1 MHPILFRFGSTII
14 YTYTV
19 LLDVGLVCGLVVAC
33 LEGKRRGIAPE
44 RIVDAALWAVVAGIA
59 GGRVG
64 YVLANQEYFA
74 ENLREAFYIWEGGLA
89 FQGALLFG
97 LLALFLY
104 SAYHK
109 LPFLALAD
117 MAALGL
123 ALGQVFGWLGC
134 LMSGCAYG
142 LESHG
147 ATSILARLSLDLPDI
162 YGIHAP
168 RFATQPLASA
178 LSLAIF
184 ILLWATRRRWPFGSA
199 QDKPFDPSAELRA
212 SFAQDRPSDYPF
224 DRAQG
229 GAQDRPFPGFAFTL
243 YLLLYAGGQFLL
255 EFTRGD
261 EAIYWGPWRVSQ
273 WLYLA
278 EAALALVFLT
288 HLLRKSKSSGN
299 CSGHI

>member
-1 MHPILFRFGSTII
+1 MHPILLRFGSVII

-19 LLDVGLVCGLVVAC
+19 FLDVGLVCGLVVAC
-33 LEGKRRGIAPE
+33 LQGKRRGIVPE
-44 RIVDAALWAVVAGIA
+44 RIIDAALWTMIAGIA

-64 YVLANQEYFA
+64 YVLANREYFA
-74 ENLREAFYIWEGGLA
+74 ENFREAFYVWEGGLT
-89 FQGALLFG
+89 FQGAFLAG

-117 MAALGL
+117 AAAPGL

-147 ATSILARLSLDLPDI
+147 ATSILAHLSLDLPDI
-162 YGIHAP
+162 YGINAP

-184 ILLWATRRRWPFGSA
+184 ILLLWVTRRR
-199 QDKPFDPSAELRA
+199 
-212 SFAQDRPSDYPF
+212 RPPGP
-224 DRAQG
+224 QG
-229 GAQDRPFPGFAFTL
+229 GPFPGFTFAL
-243 YLLLYAGGQFLL
+243 YLLLYASGLFLL

-261 EAIYWGPWRVSQ
+261 EATYWGPWRVSQ

-278 EAALALVFLT
+278 EAVSALIFLAFQST
-288 HLLRKSKSSGN
+288 SSLTKL
-299 CSGHI
+299 

>member
-1 MHPILFRFGSTII
+1 MHPILFRFGSTIV
-14 YTYTV
+14 YTYTI

-44 RIVDAALWAVVAGIA
+44 RLVDAALWAVVAGIA
-59 GGRVG
+59 AGRVG

-74 ENLREAFYIWEGGLA
+74 ENLSEAFYIWEGGLA
-89 FQGALLFG
+89 FQGAFLAG

-109 LPFLALAD
+109 LSFLALAD
-117 MAALGL
+117 TAALGL

-147 ATSILARLSLDLPDI
+147 ATFVLARLSLDLPDI
-162 YGIHAP
+162 YGINAP
-168 RFATQPLASA
+168 RFAIQPLASA

-184 ILLWATRRRWPFGSA
+184 FLLWAICRRWPFDYT
-199 QDKPFDPSAELRA
+199 QDRPFDPSTGLRTG
-212 SFAQDRPSDYPF
+212 FAQDK
-224 DRAQG
+224 
-229 GAQDRPFPGFAFTL
+229 PFPGFAFTL
-243 YLLLYAGGQFLL
+243 YLLLYASGQFLL

-273 WLYLA
+273 WIYLA
-278 EAALALVFLT
+278 EAALALVFLAC
-288 HLLRKSKSSGN
+288 LIRRFKSSLTKL
-299 CSGHI
+299 

>member
-1 MHPILFRFGSTII
+1 MHPILFRLGSTII

-44 RIVDAALWAVVAGIA
+44 RIVDAALWAMAAGIA

-74 ENLREAFYIWEGGLA
+74 ENLKAFYVWEGGLA
-89 FQGALLFG
+89 FQGAFLAG

-104 SAYHK
+104 SAYRK

-117 MAALGL
+117 IAALGL

-168 RFATQPLASA
+168 RFATQPLAST

-184 ILLWATRRRWPFGSA
+184 ILLWATRRRW
-199 QDKPFDPSAELRA
+199 A
-212 SFAQDRPSDYPF
+212 S
-224 DRAQG
+224 
-229 GAQDRPFPGFAFTL
+229 AQDRPFPGLTFTL
-243 YLLLYAGGQFLL
+243 YLLLYASGQFLL

-273 WLYLA
+273 WIYLA
-278 EAALALVFLT
+278 EAVLGLVLLAY
-288 HLLRKSKSSGN
+288 LLRKSRSSLTKL
-299 CSGHI
+299 

>member
-14 YTYTV
+14 YTYTI

-33 LEGKRRGIAPE
+33 LEGKRRGMAPE
-44 RIVDAALWAVVAGIA
+44 RIMDAALWAVVAGVA
-59 GGRVG
+59 GGRIG

-74 ENLREAFYIWEGGLA
+74 ENFREAFYIWEGGLA
-89 FQGALLFG
+89 FQGAFLAG

-117 MAALGL
+117 TAALGL

-142 LESHG
+142 LETHG
-147 ATSILARLSLDLPDI
+147 TTSILAHLSLDLPDI
-162 YGIHAP
+162 YGIHAL
-168 RFATQPLASA
+168 RFATQPLASV
-178 LSLAIF
+178 LSLGIF
-184 ILLWATRRRWPFGSA
+184 LLLWAARRH
-199 QDKPFDPSAELRA
+199 QL
-212 SFAQDRPSDYPF
+212 SDST
-224 DRAQG
+224 QNNLSS
-229 GAQDRPFPGFAFTL
+229 GFAFTV
-243 YLLLYAGGQFLL
+243 YLLLYASGQLLL

-273 WLYLA
+273 WIYLT
-278 EAALALVFLT
+278 EAALALVFLP
-288 HLLRKSKSSGN
+288 HLLRKSKSSLTKL
-299 CSGHI
+299 

>member
-1 MHPILFRFGSTII
+1 MFPILFRFGSMII
-14 YTYTV
+14 YTYTI
-19 LLDVGLVCGLVVAC
+19 LLDVGLVCGLMVAC
-33 LEGKRRGIAPE
+33 LEGKRQGIAPE
-44 RIVDAALWAVVAGIA
+44 RIVDAALWAVVAGIV

-74 ENLREAFYIWEGGLA
+74 EDFRRAFYIWEGGLA
-89 FQGALLFG
+89 FQGAFLAG
-97 LLALFLY
+97 LLTLFLY
-104 SAYHK
+104 SAYYK
-109 LPFLALAD
+109 LSFLVLAD
-117 MAALGL
+117 TAALGL

-168 RFATQPLASA
+168 RFATQLLASV

-184 ILLWATRRRWPFGSA
+184 FLLWAIRRRWPF
-199 QDKPFDPSAELRA
+199 
-212 SFAQDRPSDYPF
+212 DY
-224 DRAQG
+224 
-229 GAQDRPFPGFAFTL
+229 AQDRPFDYAQDRPFDYPFDPLTGLRTGFAQGRPFPGFVFTL
-243 YLLLYAGGQFLL
+243 YLFLYAGGQFLL

-273 WLYLA
+273 WLYLI
-278 EAALALVFLT
+278 EATLALVFLAY
-288 HLLRKSKSSGN
+288 LLRKFKLSLTKL
-299 CSGHI
+299 

>member
-1 MHPILFRFGSTII
+1 
-14 YTYTV
+14 
-19 LLDVGLVCGLVVAC
+19 
-33 LEGKRRGIAPE
+33 
-44 RIVDAALWAVVAGIA
+44 VVAGIA

-74 ENLREAFYIWEGGLA
+74 ENFGEAFYVWEGGLA
-89 FQGALLFG
+89 FHGAFLAG

-117 MAALGL
+117 TAALGL

-147 ATSILARLSLDLPDI
+147 ATFILARLSLDLPDI
-162 YGIHAP
+162 YGVSAP

-184 ILLWATRRRWPFGSA
+184 FLLWATRRRWPF
-199 QDKPFDPSAELRA
+199 
-212 SFAQDRPSDYPF
+212 DYPF
-224 DRAQG
+224 DCTQG
-229 GAQDRPFPGFAFTL
+229 RAQDRLFPGFAFAL
-243 YLLLYAGGQFLL
+243 YLLLYAGSQFLL
-255 EFTRGD
+255 EFARGD

-273 WLYLA
+273 WIYLA
-278 EAALALVFLT
+278 EAALALVFLAY
-288 HLLRKSKSSGN
+288 LLRKFKPSLTKL
-299 CSGHI
+299 

>member
-1 MHPILFRFGSTII
+1 
-14 YTYTV
+14 
-19 LLDVGLVCGLVVAC
+19 VVAC

-44 RIVDAALWAVVAGIA
+44 RIVDAALWVVVAGIA
-59 GGRVG
+59 GGRIG

-74 ENLREAFYIWEGGLA
+74 ENLREAFYIWKGGLA
-89 FQGALLFG
+89 FQGAFLAGF
-97 LLALFLY
+97 LALFFY
-104 SAYHK
+104 SLYHK

-117 MAALGL
+117 AAAPGL

-142 LESHG
+142 MESHG
-147 ATSILARLSLDLPDI
+147 ATSILAHLSLDLPDI
-162 YGIHAP
+162 YGISAP

-184 ILLWATRRRWPFGSA
+184 ILLWVTRRRWPFA
-199 QDKPFDPSAELRA
+199 QGRPFDS
-212 SFAQDRPSDYPF
+212 
-224 DRAQG
+224 
-229 GAQDRPFPGFAFTL
+229 AQDRPFPGFVFTL

-261 EAIYWGPWRVSQ
+261 EAIYWGPWRASQ

-278 EAALALVFLT
+278 EAALALVLFVY
-288 HLLRKSKSSGN
+288 LLRKCKSSLTKL
-299 CSGHI
+299 

>member
-1 MHPILFRFGSTII
+1 MHPILFRFGSIII
-14 YTYTV
+14 YTYTI
-19 LLDVGLVCGLVVAC
+19 LLDVGLVCGLVLAC

-74 ENLREAFYIWEGGLA
+74 ENVREAFYVWEGGLA
-89 FQGALLFG
+89 FQGAFLAGF
-97 LLALFLY
+97 LALFLY
-104 SAYHK
+104 SAYHR

-117 MAALGL
+117 TAAMGL
-123 ALGQVFGWLGC
+123 ALAQVFGWLGC

-147 ATSILARLSLDLPDI
+147 ATSILARLSLYLPDI
-162 YGIHAP
+162 YGISAP

-178 LSLAIF
+178 LSLSIF
-184 ILLWATRRRWPFGSA
+184 ILLWATRRRWPF
-199 QDKPFDPSAELRA
+199 
-212 SFAQDRPSDYPF
+212 DYC
-224 DRAQG
+224 
-229 GAQDRPFPGFAFTL
+229 GFAFTL
-243 YLLLYAGGQFLL
+243 YLLLYTGGQFLL

-273 WLYLA
+273 WIYLA
-278 EAALALVFLT
+278 EAALALVFLAY
-288 HLLRKSKSSGN
+288 LSRKFKSSLTKL
-299 CSGHI
+299 

>member
-19 LLDVGLVCGLVVAC
+19 LLDVGLACGLVVAC
-33 LEGKRRGIAPE
+33 LEGRRRGIAPE

-74 ENLREAFYIWEGGLA
+74 ENFREAFYIWEGGLA
-89 FQGALLFG
+89 FQGAFLAG
-97 LLALFLY
+97 LLALCLY

-109 LPFLALAD
+109 LPFLTLAD
-117 MAALGL
+117 TAAPGL

-147 ATSILARLSLDLPDI
+147 ATTILALLSLDLPDI

-168 RFATQPLASA
+168 RFATQLLASV

-184 ILLWATRRRWPFGSA
+184 ILLWAIRRRWPFDSATRFTQHASRNWPLDSA
-199 QDKPFDPSAELRA
+199 QDKPFA
-212 SFAQDRPSDYPF
+212 
-224 DRAQG
+224 
-229 GAQDRPFPGFAFTL
+229 GFTFTL
-243 YLLLYAGGQFLL
+243 YLLLYTGGQFLL

-278 EAALALVFLT
+278 EAVSALVFLAS
-288 HLLRKSKSSGN
+288 LLRKFRSSLTKL
-299 CSGHI
+299 

>member
-14 YTYTV
+14 YTHTI
-19 LLDVGLVCGLVVAC
+19 LLDVGLICGLVVAC

-74 ENLREAFYIWEGGLA
+74 ENFGEAFYIWEGGLA
-89 FQGALLFG
+89 FQGAFLAG

-104 SAYHK
+104 SAFHK
-109 LPFLALAD
+109 LPFLTLAD
-117 MAALGL
+117 TAALGL

-147 ATSILARLSLDLPDI
+147 ANSILARLSLDLPDI
-162 YGIHAP
+162 YGISAP

-178 LSLAIF
+178 FSLAIF
-184 ILLWATRRRWPFGSA
+184 VLLWVTRRRWPLDHTRDMPFDYT
-199 QDKPFDPSAELRA
+199 QDKPFD
-212 SFAQDRPSDYPF
+212 YPF
-224 DRAQG
+224 DPSTGLRTSFPQN
-229 GAQDRPFPGFAFTL
+229 RPFPGLAFSL

-273 WLYLA
+273 WIYLA
-278 EAALALVFLT
+278 EAALASVFLAY
-288 HLLRKSKSSGN
+288 LLRKSRSSLTKL
-299 CSGHI
+299 

>member
-1 MHPILFRFGSTII
+1 LRFGSVII
-14 YTYTV
+14 YTYTI

-74 ENLREAFYIWEGGLA
+74 ENVREAFYVWEGGLA
-89 FQGALLFG
+89 FQGAFLAGF
-97 LLALFLY
+97 LALFLY
-104 SAYHK
+104 SAYHR

-117 MAALGL
+117 TAAMGL

-147 ATSILARLSLDLPDI
+147 ASSVLTRLSLYLPDI

-184 ILLWATRRRWPFGSA
+184 ILLRATRRRWPF
-199 QDKPFDPSAELRA
+199 DPSAELGA
-212 SFAQDRPSDYPF
+212 SS
-224 DRAQG
+224 
-229 GAQDRPFPGFAFTL
+229 AQDRPFDYSGFAFTL

-278 EAALALVFLT
+278 EAAAALIFLT
-288 HLLRKSKSSGN
+288 YLFSKSKPSQTKL
-299 CSGHI
+299 

>member
-44 RIVDAALWAVVAGIA
+44 PVVDAALWSAVAGIA
-59 GGRVG
+59 GGRIG

-74 ENLREAFYIWEGGLA
+74 ENWIEALRIWKGGLS
-89 FQGALLFG
+89 FQGAFLAG
-97 LLALFLY
+97 LLTLFLY
-104 SAYHK
+104 SVRRH

-117 MAALGL
+117 IAALGL

-134 LMSGCAYG
+134 LMSGGAYG

-147 ATSILARLSLDLPDI
+147 MASMWARLSLDLPDI
-162 YGIHAP
+162 YGISAS
-168 RFATQPLASA
+168 RFPTQLLASA
-178 LSLAIF
+178 FSLALF
-184 ILLWATRRRWPFGSA
+184 TLLWTTRNRWSFDSVTRFTQQASRNQLSHPA
-199 QDKPFDPSAELRA
+199 QDKPST
-212 SFAQDRPSDYPF
+212 
-224 DRAQG
+224 
-229 GAQDRPFPGFAFTL
+229 GFTFTL
-243 YLLLYAGGQFLL
+243 YLLLHSGGQFLL

-278 EAALALVFLT
+278 EAAFALVLLAYLLQKSRSSLT
-288 HLLRKSKSSGN
+288 KL
-299 CSGHI
+299 

>member
-44 RIVDAALWAVVAGIA
+44 PVVDAALWSAVAGIA
-59 GGRVG
+59 GGRIG

-74 ENLREAFYIWEGGLA
+74 ENWIEALRIWKGGLS
-89 FQGALLFG
+89 FQGAFLAG
-97 LLALFLY
+97 LLTLFLY
-104 SAYHK
+104 SVRRH

-117 MAALGL
+117 IAALGL

-134 LMSGCAYG
+134 LMSGGAYG

-147 ATSILARLSLDLPDI
+147 MASMWARLSLDLPDI
-162 YGIHAP
+162 YGISAS
-168 RFATQPLASA
+168 RFPTQLLASA
-178 LSLAIF
+178 FSLALF
-184 ILLWATRRRWPFGSA
+184 TLLWTTRNRWSFDSVTRFTQQASRNWPLNSA
-199 QDKPFDPSAELRA
+199 QDEPFA
-212 SFAQDRPSDYPF
+212 
-224 DRAQG
+224 
-229 GAQDRPFPGFAFTL
+229 GFTFTL
-243 YLLLYAGGQFLL
+243 YLLLHSGGQFLL

-278 EAALALVFLT
+278 EAAFALVLLAYLLQKSRSSLT
-288 HLLRKSKSSGN
+288 KL
-299 CSGHI
+299 

>member
-14 YTYTV
+14 YTHTI
-19 LLDVGLVCGLVVAC
+19 LLDIGLICGLVVAC

-44 RIVDAALWAVVAGIA
+44 CLIDAALWAVVSGII

-74 ENLREAFYIWEGGLA
+74 ENFREAFYIWEGGLA
-89 FQGALLFG
+89 FQGAFLAG

-104 SAYHK
+104 SAYRK
-109 LPFLALAD
+109 LPFPALAD
-117 MAALGL
+117 TAALGL

-147 ATSILARLSLDLPDI
+147 VTSILARLSLDLPDI

-184 ILLWATRRRWPFGSA
+184 TLLWATRRRWPF
-199 QDKPFDPSAELRA
+199 DPSVELRA
-212 SFAQDRPSDYPF
+212 SSAQEGPL
-224 DRAQG
+224 
-229 GAQDRPFPGFAFTL
+229 PGFAFTL

-261 EAIYWGPWRVSQ
+261 EAVYWGPWRISQ
-273 WLYLA
+273 WIYLA
-278 EAALALVFLT
+278 EAALALVFLAC
-288 HLLRKSKSSGN
+288 LVKRSKSSVN
-299 CSGHI
+299 CSGRV

>member
-14 YTYTV
+14 YTYTI

-44 RIVDAALWAVVAGIA
+44 RIVDAALWAVLAGIV

-74 ENLREAFYIWEGGLA
+74 ENLREAFYVWEGGLA
-89 FQGALLFG
+89 FQGAFLAG

-104 SAYHK
+104 SVYHK

-117 MAALGL
+117 TAALGL

-134 LMSGCAYG
+134 LMGACAYG

-147 ATSILARLSLDLPDI
+147 ATSILARLSLYLPDI
-162 YGIHAP
+162 YGINAP

-184 ILLWATRRRWPFGSA
+184 ILLWATRRRWPF
-199 QDKPFDPSAELRA
+199 DPSAELRA
-212 SFAQDRPSDYPF
+212 SS
-224 DRAQG
+224 
-229 GAQDRPFPGFAFTL
+229 AQDRPFPGFAFAL
-243 YLLLYAGGQFLL
+243 YLFLYAGGQFLL

-273 WLYLA
+273 WIYLA

-288 HLLRKSKSSGN
+288 HLLRARLKSSQLTLR
-299 CSGHI
+299 

>member
-1 MHPILFRFGSTII
+1 MHPILFRFGSII
-14 YTYTV
+14 ISTYTI

-44 RIVDAALWAVVAGIA
+44 RIVDAALWTVVAGIV
-59 GGRVG
+59 GGRMG

-89 FQGALLFG
+89 FQGGFLAG

-104 SAYHK
+104 SVYHK

-117 MAALGL
+117 TAALGL

-147 ATSILARLSLDLPDI
+147 ATSILACLSLDLPDI

-184 ILLWATRRRWPFGSA
+184 VLLWATRRRWPSA
-199 QDKPFDPSAELRA
+199 QDKPFDST
-212 SFAQDRPSDYPF
+212 
-224 DRAQG
+224 
-229 GAQDRPFPGFAFTL
+229 QDRPFPGFAFTL
-243 YLLLYAGGQFLL
+243 YLLLYSSGQFLL

-278 EAALALVFLT
+278 EAALALVFLAC
-288 HLLRKSKSSGN
+288 LLRKSKSSLTKL
-299 CSGHI
+299 

>member
-1 MHPILFRFGSTII
+1 MHPVLFRLGSTII

-19 LLDVGLVCGLVVAC
+19 LLDVGLVCGLLVAC
-33 LEGKRRGIAPE
+33 LEGRRRGIAPE

-74 ENLREAFYIWEGGLA
+74 ESLRAFYIWEGGLA
-89 FQGALLFG
+89 FQGAFLAG

-104 SAYHK
+104 SASHK

-117 MAALGL
+117 TAALGL

-147 ATSILARLSLDLPDI
+147 ATFLARLSLDLPDI
-162 YGIHAP
+162 YGIYAP
-168 RFATQPLASA
+168 RVATQPLASA
-178 LSLAIF
+178 LSLTIF
-184 ILLWATRRRWPFGSA
+184 IFLWTTRRRWS
-199 QDKPFDPSAELRA
+199 L
-212 SFAQDRPSDYPF
+212 AQDRPLS
-224 DRAQG
+224 G
-229 GAQDRPFPGFAFTL
+229 LTFTL
-243 YLLLYAGGQFLL
+243 YLLLYASGQFLL
-255 EFTRGD
+255 EFTRDD
-261 EAIYWGPWRVSQ
+261 ETIYWGPWRGSQ

-278 EAALALVFLT
+278 EAVLALVVLAY
-288 HLLRKSKSSGN
+288 LLRKSRSSLTKL
-299 CSGHI
+299 

>member
-1 MHPILFRFGSTII
+1 MHPILFRFGSIII
-14 YTYTV
+14 YTYTI

-44 RIVDAALWAVVAGIA
+44 RLVDAALWAVVAGIA

-89 FQGALLFG
+89 FQGAFLAG

-109 LPFLALAD
+109 LPFLTLAD
-117 MAALGL
+117 TAVLGL

-142 LESHG
+142 SESHG
-147 ATSILARLSLDLPDI
+147 TTSILAHLSLDLPDI

-184 ILLWATRRRWPFGSA
+184 VLLWAIHRRWPFDST
-199 QDKPFDPSAELRA
+199 QDK
-212 SFAQDRPSDYPF
+212 
-224 DRAQG
+224 
-229 GAQDRPFPGFAFTL
+229 PFPGFAFTL
-243 YLLLYAGGQFLL
+243 YLLLYTSGQFLL

-273 WLYLA
+273 WIYLI
-278 EAALALVFLT
+278 EAALALVSLAY
-288 HLLRKSKSSGN
+288 LLRKFKSSLTKL
-299 CSGHI
+299 

>member
-14 YTYTV
+14 YTYTI

-33 LEGKRRGIAPE
+33 LEGKRRGITSE
-44 RIVDAALWAVVAGIA
+44 RIADAAFWALVAGIA
-59 GGRVG
+59 GGRIG
-64 YVLANQEYFA
+64 YVLANQEYFV
-74 ENLREAFYIWEGGLA
+74 ENFREAFYIWEGGLA
-89 FQGALLFG
+89 FQGAFLAG

-117 MAALGL
+117 TAALGL

-147 ATSILARLSLDLPDI
+147 ATSILAHLSLYLPDI
-162 YGIHAP
+162 YGINAP

-178 LSLAIF
+178 LSLVIF
-184 ILLWATRRRWPFGSA
+184 TLLWTTRRRWPFDYA
-199 QDKPFDPSAELRA
+199 QGRPFDPSVELRA
-212 SFAQDRPSDYPF
+212 SSAQEGPL
-224 DRAQG
+224 
-229 GAQDRPFPGFAFTL
+229 PGFAFTL

-261 EAIYWGPWRVSQ
+261 EAVYWGPWRISQ
-273 WLYLA
+273 WIYLA
-278 EAALALVFLT
+278 EAALALVFLAC
-288 HLLRKSKSSGN
+288 LVKKSKSSLTKL
-299 CSGHI
+299 

>member
-14 YTYTV
+14 YTYTI

-33 LEGKRRGIAPE
+33 LEGKRRGIAPG
-44 RIVDAALWAVVAGIA
+44 RIVDASIWAVVAGIA

-74 ENLREAFYIWEGGLA
+74 ENFGEAFYIWEGGLA
-89 FQGALLFG
+89 FQGAFLAG

-109 LPFLALAD
+109 LPFLTLAD
-117 MAALGL
+117 TAALGL
-123 ALGQVFGWLGC
+123 ALGQVCGWLGC

-162 YGIHAP
+162 YGIRAL
-168 RFATQPLASA
+168 RLATQPLSSA
-178 LSLAIF
+178 LSLVIF
-184 ILLWATRRRWPFGSA
+184 ILLLWITHRRWPFG
-199 QDKPFDPSAELRA
+199 PSTLRPGSGQA
-212 SFAQDRPSDYPF
+212 LLRTGFAQDRPF
-224 DRAQG
+224 DF
-229 GAQDRPFPGFAFTL
+229 AQDRLFPGFAFTL

-273 WLYLA
+273 WFYLA
-278 EAALALVFLT
+278 EAALALVFLVR
-288 HLLRKSKSSGN
+288 LLRKLRPSLTKL
-299 CSGHI
+299 

>member
-1 MHPILFRFGSTII
+1 MYPILFRLGSTII
-14 YTYTV
+14 YTYTI
-19 LLDVGLVCGLVVAC
+19 LLDLGLVCGLVVAC

-44 RIVDAALWAVVAGIA
+44 HIVDAAFWAVVAGIV
-59 GGRVG
+59 GGRLG

-74 ENLREAFYIWEGGLA
+74 ENLGEAFYIWEGGLV
-89 FQGALLFG
+89 FQGAFLAG

-104 SAYHK
+104 STYHK
-109 LPFLALAD
+109 LSFFALAD
-117 MAALGL
+117 TAALGL

-147 ATSILARLSLDLPDI
+147 TSSILARLSLDLPDI

-184 ILLWATRRRWPFGSA
+184 ILLWAIRRRWPFDYTQGRPFDPSTGLRA
-199 QDKPFDPSAELRA
+199 SSTQDKPFS
-212 SFAQDRPSDYPF
+212 
-224 DRAQG
+224 
-229 GAQDRPFPGFAFTL
+229 GFAFTL
-243 YLLLYAGGQFLL
+243 YLLLYTSGQFLL

-261 EAIYWGPWRVSQ
+261 EAIYWGPWRASQ

-278 EAALALVFLT
+278 EAAAALIFLT
-288 HLLRKSKSSGN
+288 YLFRKSKPSLTKL
-299 CSGHI
+299 

>member
-1 MHPILFRFGSTII
+1 MYPILFRLGSTII
-14 YTYTV
+14 YTYTI

-44 RIVDAALWAVVAGIA
+44 RIIDAALWAVVAGIV

-74 ENLREAFYIWEGGLA
+74 ENLGEAFYIWEGGLA
-89 FQGALLFG
+89 FQGAFLAG

-104 SAYHK
+104 STYHK
-109 LPFLALAD
+109 LSFFALAD
-117 MAALGL
+117 TAAPGL

-178 LSLAIF
+178 LSLVIF
-184 ILLWATRRRWPFGSA
+184 VLLWAIRRRWPF
-199 QDKPFDPSAELRA
+199 DPSTGLRA
-212 SFAQDRPSDYPF
+212 SSTQDK
-224 DRAQG
+224 
-229 GAQDRPFPGFAFTL
+229 PFPGFAFTL
-243 YLLLYAGGQFLL
+243 YLLLYTSGQFLL

-261 EAIYWGPWRVSQ
+261 EAIYWGPCRVSQ

-278 EAALALVFLT
+278 EAAAALIFLT
-288 HLLRKSKSSGN
+288 YLFRKSKSSRYY
-299 CSGHI
+299 SGSS

>member
-1 MHPILFRFGSTII
+1 MFPILFRFGSTIV
-14 YTYTV
+14 YTYTI

-33 LEGKRRGIAPE
+33 LEGKRQGIAPE
-44 RIVDAALWAVVAGIA
+44 RFVDAALWAVVAGIA

-74 ENLREAFYIWEGGLA
+74 ENFREAFYVWEGGLA
-89 FQGALLFG
+89 FHGAFLAG

-117 MAALGL
+117 TAALGL

-147 ATSILARLSLDLPDI
+147 ATFILARLSLDLPDI
-162 YGIHAP
+162 YGVSAP

-184 ILLWATRRRWPFGSA
+184 FFLWATRRRWPFDYT
-199 QDKPFDPSAELRA
+199 QDRPFDPSTGLRTGP
-212 SFAQDRPSDYPF
+212 STGLRTGFAQDK
-224 DRAQG
+224 
-229 GAQDRPFPGFAFTL
+229 PFPGFAFAL

-273 WLYLA
+273 WIYLA
-278 EAALALVFLT
+278 EAALALVFLAC
-288 HLLRKSKSSGN
+288 LIRKFKSSLTKL
-299 CSGHI
+299 

>member
-1 MHPILFRFGSTII
+1 MFPILFRFGSIII
-14 YTYTV
+14 YTYTI

-44 RIVDAALWAVVAGIA
+44 RIVDAALWAVVAGIV

-74 ENLREAFYIWEGGLA
+74 ENLSEAFYIWEGGLA
-89 FQGALLFG
+89 FQGAFLAG

-117 MAALGL
+117 TAALGL

-142 LESHG
+142 LESPR
-147 ATSILARLSLDLPDI
+147 ATFILARLSFDLPDI
-162 YGIHAP
+162 YGVSAP
-168 RFATQPLASA
+168 SFATQPLASA
-178 LSLAIF
+178 HSLAI
-184 ILLWATRRRWPFGSA
+184 ILLRWATRRRRPFDYT
-199 QDKPFDPSAELRA
+199 QDRPFDPSSGLRT
-212 SFAQDRPSDYPF
+212 SFAQDRPF
-224 DRAQG
+224 DGVYSERSRT
-229 GAQDRPFPGFAFTL
+229 AQDKPFPGFAFAL

-273 WLYLA
+273 WIYLA
-278 EAALALVFLT
+278 EAALALVFLAC
-288 HLLRKSKSSGN
+288 LIRRFKSSLTKL
-299 CSGHI
+299 

>member
-14 YTYTV
+14 YTYTI
-19 LLDVGLVCGLVVAC
+19 LLDVGLVCGLLVAC
-33 LEGKRRGIAPE
+33 LEGKRRGIATE
-44 RIVDAALWAVVAGIA
+44 RFVDAALWAVVAGIV
-59 GGRVG
+59 GGRIG

-74 ENLREAFYIWEGGLA
+74 ENFREAFYIWEGGLA
-89 FQGALLFG
+89 FQGAFLAG

-104 SAYHK
+104 SAYRK

-117 MAALGL
+117 TAALGL

-147 ATSILARLSLDLPDI
+147 ATSIVAHLSLDLPDI

-184 ILLWATRRRWPFGSA
+184 ILLWATRRRWPF
-199 QDKPFDPSAELRA
+199 
-212 SFAQDRPSDYPF
+212 DYS
-224 DRAQG
+224 
-229 GAQDRPFPGFAFTL
+229 GFAFTL

-261 EAIYWGPWRVSQ
+261 GAVYWAPWRVSQ
-273 WLYLA
+273 WIYLT
-278 EAALALVFLT
+278 EAALALVSLAY
-288 HLLRKSKSSGN
+288 LLRKSKSSGN
-299 CSGHI
+299 CSGRV

>member
-1 MHPILFRFGSTII
+1 MHPILFRLGSTII
-14 YTYTV
+14 YTYTI

-44 RIVDAALWAVVAGIA
+44 RIVDAALWAVVAGIV

-89 FQGALLFG
+89 FQGAFLAG

-117 MAALGL
+117 TAALGL
-123 ALGQVFGWLGC
+123 ALGQVFGWLAC

-184 ILLWATRRRWPFGSA
+184 VLLWATRRRW
-199 QDKPFDPSAELRA
+199 PFDPSAELRA
-212 SFAQDRPSDYPF
+212 SFAQDRP
-224 DRAQG
+224 
-229 GAQDRPFPGFAFTL
+229 FPGLAFIV
-243 YLLLYAGGQFLL
+243 YLLLYSGGQFLL

-273 WLYLA
+273 WIYLA
-278 EAALALVFLT
+278 EAALALVCLAR
-288 HLLRKSKSSGN
+288 LLRKSKSSHN
-299 CSGHI
+299 YSPSLRLDL